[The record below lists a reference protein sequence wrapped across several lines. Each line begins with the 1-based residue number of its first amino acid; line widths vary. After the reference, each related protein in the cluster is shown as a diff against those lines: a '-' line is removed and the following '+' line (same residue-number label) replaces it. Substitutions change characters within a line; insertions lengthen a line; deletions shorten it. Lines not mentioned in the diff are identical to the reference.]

1 MAGLQYKRCR
11 AFVIRMIY
19 NFEAFLLCMLLQ
31 ISKTTLIKKK
41 KKKKSA
47 VLKYDPLLCILQV
60 KMLAS
65 ILL

>member
-41 KKKKSA
+41 KKKSA

>member
-1 MAGLQYKRCR
+1 MAGLQNKRCR

-31 ISKTTLIKKK
+31 ISKTMFI

-47 VLKYDPLLCILQV
+47 VLKYDPLLCILQL